1 MGQIV
6 TRGYR
11 PGDEPR
17 IVELWNR
24 TLLLDPATAKRF
36 RNLVLL
42 DANFDPEGM
51 RLAFDDEAGK
61 LVGCVYA
68 VRRLLPMNGT
78 ELEPDHGWIPFFFVD
93 PEAERQGIGSR
104 LLDEAEGFLRGHGR
118 KKLFFASYAPNYIVP
133 GIDAAGYPKGAAF
146 LRKNGFIKQ
155 YSAVAMDY
163 SLVGYETPA
172 EVAALKRQREAEG
185 YVFRTAR
192 DEDLT
197 ELIRFNLDFFNPDW
211 ARAIREGLL
220 QSLTL
225 EQIMVARE
233 RGRLVGFCLFGGYEG
248 VRERFGPFGVHP
260 DQRGQGIGKILLH
273 DALRS
278 MRAHALH
285 GAWFLWTGEQSPAG
299 HLYKQTGFSITRTFD
314 IMVKDLV

>member
-1 MGQIV
+1 MEQIV
-6 TRGYR
+6 TRGYK

-24 TLLLDPATAKRF
+24 TLLLDPVTAKRF

-51 RLAFDDEAGK
+51 RLAFGEAGQ

-68 VRRLLPMNGT
+68 VRRLLPMSGT

-93 PEAERQGIGSR
+93 SAAERQSIGSR
-104 LLDEAEGFLRGHGR
+104 LLDEAEGFLRGLGR

-133 GIDAAGYPKGAAF
+133 GIDATGYPKGESF
-146 LRKNGFIKQ
+146 LRKTGFTKQ

-163 SLVGYETPA
+163 SLVGYEIPA

-185 YVFRTAR
+185 YTFQTAQ
-192 DEDLT
+192 DADLT
-197 ELIRFNLDFFNPDW
+197 ELIRFNLDHFNPDW
-211 ARAIREGLL
+211 ARAIREGIL
-220 QSLTL
+220 QGLAL
-225 EQIMVARE
+225 EQILVARE

-273 DALRS
+273 DCLRN

-299 HLYKQTGFSITRTFD
+299 HLYKQTGFSVTRTFD
-314 IMVKDLV
+314 ILVKTLA